1 MSSQNYSG
9 GKVSTI
15 EEVVPMNL
23 LDRPEYSFLKTNPHL
38 GKNIIFLTYGGSY
51 AYGTNVE
58 DSDID
63 IRGCTLNSRADLL
76 GMGSFEQVVD
86 GHTDTTVYAFNKL
99 LGLLINCNPNTIE
112 LLGCK
117 PEHYFVLTPIGR
129 QLLDQR
135 KMFLSQWAINSFGGY
150 AGQQL
155 RRLEN
160 ALVHDAYPARAKERH
175 IMGSCENAMLFFP
188 ERYRTF
194 DPAQIRL
201 SVGEAG
207 GKPQVLADINMEL
220 VPLREFTGMMGEL
233 VEINRNYDKIHHR
246 NKKKDDAHLNK
257 HAMHLVRLYLMCLD
271 ILEKEEI
278 VTYRKA
284 DHDLLMDIRNGR
296 YQKADHTFNADFYD
310 LLNDLEKRLDYA
322 KKNTSLPEAPDLA
335 QIEAF
340 QMEVNERVVRGEI

>member
-1 MSSQNYSG
+1 MEMAAL
-9 GKVSTI
+9 I
-15 EEVVPMNL
+15 L
-23 LDRPEYSFLKTNPHL
+23 LDQPEYSFLKTDPHL

-58 DSDID
+58 GSDVD
-63 IRGCTLNSRADLL
+63 IRGCTLNSKADLL
-76 GMGSFEQVVD
+76 GMGDFEQVVD
-86 GHTDTTVYAFNKL
+86 DHTDTTVYAFNKL

-129 QLLDQR
+129 QLLDRR
-135 KMFLSQWAINSFGGY
+135 KMFLSRRAVNSFGGY

-160 ALVHDAYPARAKERH
+160 ALAHDAYSAQVKEQH
-175 IMGSCENAMLFFP
+175 IMGSCENAMLSFP

-194 DPAQIRL
+194 GPERIRL
-201 SVGEAG
+201 TVGEAG
-207 GKPQVLADINMEL
+207 DSPQVLADISMEQ

-233 VEINRNYDKIHHR
+233 VEITRNYDKIHHR

-257 HAMHLVRLYLMCLD
+257 HAMHLIRLYLMCLD

-278 VTYRKA
+278 ITFREKE
-284 DHDLLMDIRNGR
+284 HNLLMNIRNGR
-296 YQKADHTFNADFYD
+296 YQKADHTFSAEFYD

-322 KKNTSLPEAPDLA
+322 KENTSLPEMPDLA

-340 QMEVNERVVRGEI
+340 QMEVNERVVQDEI